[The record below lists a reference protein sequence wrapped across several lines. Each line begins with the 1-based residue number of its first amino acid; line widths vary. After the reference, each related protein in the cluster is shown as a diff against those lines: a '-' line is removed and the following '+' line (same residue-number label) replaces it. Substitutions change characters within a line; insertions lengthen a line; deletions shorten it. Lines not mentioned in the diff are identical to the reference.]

1 MSQDTQPNGY
11 VPRRLHRKP
20 RRIGRTVLL
29 AALMVVVCVLGVG
42 GTYAAKFATALGQSE
57 TLQDNEVFP
66 TNTDRPYKDPGDA
79 SMNIL
84 LLGADKSATDEE
96 LDISATST
104 DQRSDSMMLVHIP
117 ADRKKIYIMSVVRD
131 SWVNIPGVGKSK
143 INAAMSYG
151 GVPKLVETLEGL
163 FDQKIDHVAM
173 VDFSAFRELTK
184 AIGGVTVNNPKAFCA
199 YKTTPDVCFEAG
211 NIHIEGQR
219 ALKWVR
225 ERHAF
230 PGSDYQRVRNQQ
242 QFLKAVFK
250 KVLSPEVLASPNKL
264 FDVVNSVMPYVTT
277 DKGLKDAGMLV
288 GLGMQMTS
296 LRSSDL
302 VSFTVPTSGSQT
314 IGGQSVEMPD
324 YAAITAIGKAM
335 ADGTLDQY
343 YASIKAKEAED
354 ERLQSGATGAAPATS
369 SGTSNTP

>member
-1 MSQDTQPNGY
+1 VSQDTPPADY

-29 AALMVVVCVLGVG
+29 SALMVVVCVLGVG
-42 GTYAAKFATALGQSE
+42 GTYAAKFATALSQSE
-57 TLQDNEVFP
+57 TLQDEEVFP
-66 TNTDRPYKDPGDA
+66 TNTDRPYKDPGDE

-104 DQRSDSMMLVHIP
+104 DQRSDSMMIVHIP

-131 SWVNIPGVGKSK
+131 SWVTIPGHGQAK
-143 INAAMSYG
+143 INSAMSYG
-151 GVPKLVETLEGL
+151 GVPLLVQTLEGL
-163 FDQKIDHVAM
+163 FNQKIDHVAM
-173 VDFSAFRELTK
+173 VDFSAFRNLTT
-184 AIGGVTVNNPKAFCA
+184 AIGGVTVDNPKAFCA
-199 YKTTPDVCFEAG
+199 YKTTPDVCFDAG
-211 NIHIEGQR
+211 KIHIEGQR

-288 GLGMQMTS
+288 GLGMQMTN

-302 VSFTVPTSGSQT
+302 VSFTVPTTGSAT

-324 YAAITAIGKAM
+324 YAAITKIGEAM
-335 ADGTLDQY
+335 ANGTLDEY
-343 YASIKAKEAED
+343 YASIKDQEAANEKT
-354 ERLQSGATGAAPATS
+354 QSGATDATAS
-369 SGTSNTP
+369 TRTATTP

>member
-1 MSQDTQPNGY
+1 MSLDTQPNGY

-117 ADRKKIYIMSVVRD
+117 ADRKRIYIMSVVRD
-131 SWVNIPGVGKSK
+131 SWVDIPGVGKSK

-314 IGGQSVEMPD
+314 IGGQSVEIPD
-324 YAAITAIGKAM
+324 YAAITKIGQAM
-335 ADGTLDQY
+335 AAGTLDEY
-343 YASIKAKEAED
+343 YASIKDKEAEN
-354 ERLQSGATGAAPATS
+354 EKLQSGASAGTAS
-369 SGTSNTP
+369 SGTATTP